1 MFQYFWSY
9 STISQCPKYNFL
21 YIFAFFSVISLEKE
35 KKSQLY
41 KRINTEGKTSDY
53 KELETIEVKQNR
65 ELNNES
71 KLMSVQT
78 FLSLP
83 ENYQLPRHFSRLLKH
98 SDCITNFVKI
108 SCFSWKFIW

>member
-1 MFQYFWSY
+1 MWQYFCSY
-9 STISQCPKYNFL
+9 SSTSQYPRYKVF

-41 KRINTEGKTSDY
+41 KRINSEGKTSDY

-71 KLMSVQT
+71 KPVTVQI
-78 FLSLP
+78 FSSLP
-83 ENYQLPRHFSRLLKH
+83 ENCQLPGHFVRILKH

-108 SCFSWKFIW
+108 SGLLGKFTR